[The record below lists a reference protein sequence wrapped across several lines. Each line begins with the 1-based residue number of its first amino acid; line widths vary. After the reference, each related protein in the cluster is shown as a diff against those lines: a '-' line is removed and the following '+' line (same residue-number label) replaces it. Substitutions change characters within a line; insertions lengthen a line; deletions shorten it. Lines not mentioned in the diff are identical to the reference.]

1 MKYRHIEVQPRTVA
15 IGADVSGIDLA
26 NISDAEFTEV
36 KSALHEHLVLFFHAQ
51 KLSPQAHMAFAQR
64 LGTMEVHEVF
74 TPLEGHAE
82 ISVLEHDAK
91 RPPISDSWHSDV
103 TFRPEPSLASILYAR
118 DIPSCGGD
126 TLWLSAV
133 AAYEKLSAPLQKMLD
148 GLQAEHDFL
157 QAYGDYFLKQ
167 PDGDERIRRAR
178 IETPPVVHPLIVIHP
193 VTGRKVL
200 YVNPTFTT
208 RIVGLKRRES
218 DAVLKL
224 LFEHLRKD
232 LLSSRR

>member
-1 MKYRHIEVQPRTVA
+1 
-15 IGADVSGIDLA
+15 
-26 NISDAEFTEV
+26 
-36 KSALHEHLVLFFHAQ
+36 
-51 KLSPQAHMAFAQR
+51 
-64 LGTMEVHEVF
+64 
-74 TPLEGHAE
+74 
-82 ISVLEHDAK
+82 
-91 RPPISDSWHSDV
+91 
-103 TFRPEPSLASILYAR
+103 
-118 DIPSCGGD
+118 
-126 TLWLSAV
+126 LWLSAV
-133 AAYEKLSAPLQKMLD
+133 AASEKLSAPLQKMLD

-224 LFEHLRKD
+224 LFEHLLQPEFQVRLKWQVND
-232 LLSSRR
+232 VAMWDNRATQHYATGDYYPEYRRMHRVTVGGDRPRGVAEAEQAPAIRAVS